1 MSLISDPWDDEELE
15 VDRLESRLRQVRTV
29 QHRSYSQWND
39 SATTNRPVLQ
49 PVEVK
54 PSVRIMKRDT
64 TAESMKKKD
73 DTEVVQQT
81 LADKERAYAEAR
93 QRILGIP
100 PPASLSSSPT
110 NEPKGHRGGSGQSGG
125 RGRNKPRGRSG
136 RGGGGGGGT
145 SQSQQNNVYN
155 SDERQ
160 HSQPVRG
167 QRARGRVNGYRGRG
181 RGRPED
187 QNT

>member
-1 MSLISDPWDDEELE
+1 MFAALTLFLSPLCLRIQPYTRVRVESHAPIGRHSPTATMIGQTRLVTSFRTIGSARWRAATTNKRNYRTHSLSTGQFRETQAQECRSFRIHGKRVLSYVIMLTLPKRDDEELE

-73 DTEVVQQT
+73 DTEVVQQ
-81 LADKERAYAEAR
+81 
-93 QRILGIP
+93 
-100 PPASLSSSPT
+100 
-110 NEPKGHRGGSGQSGG
+110 
-125 RGRNKPRGRSG
+125 
-136 RGGGGGGGT
+136 
-145 SQSQQNNVYN
+145 
-155 SDERQ
+155 
-160 HSQPVRG
+160 
-167 QRARGRVNGYRGRG
+167 
-181 RGRPED
+181 
-187 QNT
+187 